1 MFEKPADWDRL
12 SSSER
17 REARFAAW
25 MTTTD
30 KEFASDAAR
39 ATYAE
44 RVQRVKDV
52 VDLKTPDRVPLLPF
66 IGGYFANYA
75 GITPYE
81 VMYDYD
87 KYAMAWKKFNLDF
100 GMDYNQ
106 FSGAFNPGKVLDIL
120 DYKVYQW
127 PGHGIP
133 PTVGFQ
139 ALEEEYMHEDEY
151 DLFIADPEDYYMKVY
166 MPRAFGALAGFGMLP
181 SWFAT
186 MELPVIPAL
195 MIPVGIP
202 PVQAA
207 FKAFIEAGQAALE
220 YAEVAGAVDAELQN
234 AHGMPFL
241 PGGFTKAPF
250 DWIGDTLRGTKG
262 VMLDLFRQP
271 EKVLAAVEALV
282 PIAIKMGVDTASGRG
297 NPFCFIPLHKGAD
310 GFMSDAN
317 FKTYYWPSWKKVILG
332 LIDAGLVPFH
342 LVEGG
347 YNTRLD
353 VIVDDDIPAGST
365 YWNFDQ
371 TDMKLAKQKMGGWAA
386 IAGNVPASILHAGS
400 VQQVEDC
407 VKGLIDDVAADGG
420 YAMAGGAVLDHA
432 KAENFRAMIE
442 TTKTYGVYS

>member
-1 MFEKPADWDRL
+1 MFEQPADWDRL

-25 MTTTD
+25 MSTAG
-30 KEFASDAAR
+30 KEFATDAAR

-44 RVQRVKDV
+44 RVQRVKDI

-75 GITPYE
+75 GITPHD

-87 KYAMAWKKFNLDF
+87 KYAMAWKKFHLDF
-100 GMDYNQ
+100 GMDYNM

-127 PGHGIP
+127 PGHGIA
-133 PTVGFQ
+133 PTDGFQ

-151 DLFIADPEDYYMKVY
+151 DLFIADPEAYYMKVY

-181 SWFAT
+181 TFFAT
-186 MELPVIPAL
+186 MELPFIPA
-195 MIPVGIP
+195 MMVPVGIP

-220 YAEVAGAVDAELQN
+220 WAEAAGAVDAELQSQ
-234 AHGMPFL
+234 HGLAFL

-250 DWIGDTLRGTKG
+250 DWIGDTLRGTRG

-271 EKVLAAVEALV
+271 DKVLAAVDALV
-282 PIAIKMGVDTASGRG
+282 PIAIKVGVDTATGRN

-317 FKTYYWPSWKKVILG
+317 FKTYYWPTWKKVILG

-347 YNTRLD
+347 YNARLD

-371 TDMKLAKQKMGGWAA
+371 TDMKVAKQKMGGWAA
-386 IAGNVPASILHAGS
+386 IAGNVPSSILHAGS
-400 VQQVEDC
+400 VKQVEDC
-407 VKGLIDDVAADGG
+407 VKGLIDDAGADGG

-432 KAENFRAMIE
+432 RAENLHAMIE